1 MRRFHETRCIDLSQT
16 TLQATIGENIKAT
29 IQLLGNSLMRNFLKL
44 HLVESFIFSQSLAA
58 CCLLSIV
65 TCLVPLLLVLFSAIL
80 VLESIFVLNLHI
92 DRIVHHSLVLDG
104 DWELF
109 DLILAMNFCLS
120 LELLLELSFL
130 ISVNI

>member
-1 MRRFHETRCIDLSQT
+1 MGKT
-16 TLQATIGENIKAT
+16 TLQATIGEDIKASV
-29 IQLLGNSLMRNFLKL
+29 QLLGNSLMRYFLKR
-44 HLVESFIFSQSLAA
+44 HIVESFIFSQGLAA
-58 CCLLSIV
+58 CLLLSVIAR
-65 TCLVPLLLVLFSAIL
+65 LVPLFLVLLSAIL

-109 DLILAMNFCLS
+109 DLILAMYFCLS
-120 LELLLELSFL
+120 LELFLELSFL